1 MDYKKRFF
9 SQSYKNA
16 LMDYVYMCEN
26 SESHAW
32 DRVILTASNEQQ
44 AEAYR
49 LQIEARQKQGRL
61 PYNTSFE
68 VVADY
73 KDQRVGSGGATLN
86 VLRKLVSDY
95 GVEKLLSEKILLINS
110 GGDSKRIPQYSACGK
125 VFAPVL
131 RTLESEYV
139 STIFDELLIASI
151 DIYNRVGRGI
161 LILPSDTELLFDSSQ
176 LDLLSCEAA
185 GLSMKAPVSEGI
197 EHGVFL
203 SGHEKS
209 DHRNY
214 NISKFLHKLPEEI
227 LRDQGAVDIHNEVD
241 IDTGCIWI
249 GTTIVEALIE
259 LFYKN
264 NSIDEV
270 LFEKFVNPKVCLNF
284 YSDFVYPLA
293 ENGTFEEYLK
303 QSPENGFS
311 EQLTQARTTIWNRLN
326 KFQISLIRLMP
337 ANYIHFGM
345 THEMFE
351 LWTKEIDKFDYL
363 GWTRRINTNAKSG
376 SVVRSIID
384 SNVYIPKNVYIED
397 SKVLKKCEIGEGT
410 VLSNVDIEADVRI
423 PENIVLSGLK
433 LKNGKYVYRIY
444 GKEDNPKSSANGT
457 FLHRTLNDLMKE
469 SACVPSDLWDEET
482 PFIWNANIYSEC
494 EDSNEALKAS
504 LNLYKIIEGTASPEE
519 ISCWKHSNR
528 ISLKNSFLNADV
540 EWMVHR
546 QNNLREKIIIEQFI
560 SGITEGKPMLQLV
573 DCLLD
578 HINLKKY
585 SNLERER
592 NIDEITNRIQNA
604 IFPVNMRLALAC
616 AHICKELNMN
626 ENNYSYSFFEDMAY
640 EIVKD
645 TISEAT
651 RKKHFV
657 SLKKDN
663 PKKTRVEIDLPV
675 RVNFCGSPS
684 DAAPYCLEYGGTML
698 DAAIL
703 LKNQKPIKVIAEIMD
718 KGYILESIDQSCELK
733 TYDKNEIMNCD
744 NPFDPFALHKA
755 VLVATGIMDFY
766 DNGIKLST
774 NVDVPKGS
782 GLGTSSIIAA
792 AAVKAVNE
800 LFDLDT
806 SDQTIYAL
814 VFLVEQLMTTG
825 GGWQDQDGGLTAGVK
840 YFTSRP
846 GLYQDIYVEHLK
858 LEKNIQKELDERF
871 VLIFSGQRRL
881 ARNVLREELNQ
892 CIRCDEKALKTI
904 DLIQDYCSIMRQKLL
919 KGDVTSF
926 AKYISKQFELVKSL
940 DKGASNACIEYI
952 FDVCEDLID
961 GKSICGAG
969 GGGFLMVIL
978 KKGVK
983 KNELKQRLD
992 QVFVDCGVEVWDSSL
1007 YWEE

>member
-626 ENNYSYSFFEDMAY
+626 ENTYSYSFFEDMAY

-825 GGWQDQDGGLTAGVK
+825 GGWQDQVGGLTAGVK

>member
-825 GGWQDQDGGLTAGVK
+825 GGWQDQVGGLTAGVK

-969 GGGFLMVIL
+969 GWVSSFLVA
-978 KKGVK
+978 
-983 KNELKQRLD
+983 
-992 QVFVDCGVEVWDSSL
+992 
-1007 YWEE
+1007 

>member
-825 GGWQDQDGGLTAGVK
+825 GGWQDQVGGLTAGVK

-881 ARNVLREELNQ
+881 ARNVLREELNK

>member
-755 VLVATGIMDFY
+755 VLVATGILDFY

-792 AAVKAVNE
+792 AAVKVVNE

-825 GGWQDQDGGLTAGVK
+825 GGWQDQVGGLTAGVK

-904 DLIQDYCSIMRQKLL
+904 GLIQDYCSIMRQKLL

>member
-733 TYDKNEIMNCD
+733 IYDKNEIMNCD

-825 GGWQDQDGGLTAGVK
+825 GGWQDQVGGLTAGVK

>member
-61 PYNTSFE
+61 QYNTSFE

-825 GGWQDQDGGLTAGVK
+825 GGWQDQVGGLTAGVK

-904 DLIQDYCSIMRQKLL
+904 DFIQDYCSIMRQKLL